1 MCLSKHLLCR
11 LNQAVI
17 IIKKALKYLI
27 HKLWISCCY
36 CRMLLNDMLFSKKMY
51 KMFLFGKIPCAIY
64 LLTSSTILKF
74 LMNLLDFVLYNLK
87 AIVVI

>member
-1 MCLSKHLLCR
+1 
-11 LNQAVI
+11 
-17 IIKKALKYLI
+17 
-27 HKLWISCCY
+27 
-36 CRMLLNDMLFSKKMY
+36 
-51 KMFLFGKIPCAIY
+51 MFLFGKIPSAIY